1 MAITKMIREAQ
12 LMSNYYKKVKTDKK
26 VTVIKV
32 KTNRAR
38 KDKILVDIQINNKKY
53 KQEIE

>member
-1 MAITKMIREAQ
+1 MIREVPQ

-26 VTVIKV
+26 VTIIKV